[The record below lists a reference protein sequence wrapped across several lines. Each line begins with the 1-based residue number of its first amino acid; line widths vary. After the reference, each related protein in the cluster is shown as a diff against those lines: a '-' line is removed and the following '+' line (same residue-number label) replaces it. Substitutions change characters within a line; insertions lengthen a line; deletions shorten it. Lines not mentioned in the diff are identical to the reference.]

1 MTEEP
6 HRSNNATD
14 HGPTGEL
21 AIVGIGNELVTDDGV
36 GPRLVAA
43 MDSLPEMPP
52 PGVRLVNA
60 GTTGFLALEAM
71 SGCERAIVVD
81 AIETGADPGTV
92 HQYRCREGGFE
103 GPIPDMTMHDVSFTE
118 ALCFARD
125 VYDLPDDV
133 LILGV
138 EPGSLR
144 TGFGLSEPVELAI
157 PKLIEMI
164 VATDPRLDPVHLE
177 GAGEE
182 TLEREVMDA

>member
-1 MTEEP
+1 MTEET
-6 HRSNNATD
+6 HRSNDAAD

-81 AIETGADPGTV
+81 AIETGDDPGTI
-92 HQYRCREGGFE
+92 HEYQCRDGGFQ

-144 TGFGLSEPVELAI
+144 TGFGLTEPVESAI
-157 PKLIEMI
+157 PELVETIA
-164 VATDPRLDPVHLE
+164 ATDSRFE
-177 GAGEE
+177 SATFEEAGE
-182 TLEREVMDA
+182 LSLDGGVMNA